1 MYACMYVREHACMEW
16 EGLGW
21 AGLGWDGTG
30 RDGMGWMDGWINKYI
45 SI

>member
-1 MYACMYVREHACMEW
+1 MHGMGGA
-16 EGLGW
+16 GLGG
-21 AGLGWDGTG
+21 AGMGWDGTG